1 MSQSP
6 LKRTTLSLGKPKP
19 PPEPEEDKAI
29 DIGVFDVRLPCRKFS
44 VTHKVTKEA
53 DLSLTLEFLLRLVH
67 AADGIPEEDVAAFFG
82 FDHREF
88 SFVVG
93 EAESKGYVSRRDG
106 RLWIMDAGRNL
117 FRADEEV
124 PQIYKV
130 EQEIERV
137 GFDLLAFAPTDP
149 DSMNDFDRAL
159 PELEPYDPRAFAEPS
174 IRVRERFRH
183 FFRQFK
189 TSTDGNGRF
198 RELYS
203 IDSVKA
209 EDRYSCVVTIVARSS
224 SLNPG
229 APIANLERWMSGLDL
244 AERSAV
250 EDAAARHL
258 AKLRISR
265 QPTDADAYGCLLD
278 LAPEYLREYAR
289 RDGFAVERFFKETV
303 KRAGEFRQDRMT
315 VGIVGSL
322 LTEGNLPRLVK
333 AAELTA
339 QAFKS
344 RASADADA
352 GGGSPQPSVGGLVW
366 VVPGTPGWGETRVLP
381 NVLEELAKNHPE
393 SAGPDASEAD
403 FITLAVTAGRPRRH
417 IEQAFSHLLEG
428 PEAPMFPGRLEI
440 LLLPGRVAAVL
451 VHAPVGAAEAVAV
464 PLGVLSFDPDVV
476 ERVTAFVGNRIFSIS
491 NPHWQRIPMEVW
503 QAAKAMFGIAETG

>member
-1 MSQSP
+1 M
-6 LKRTTLSLGKPKP
+6 
-19 PPEPEEDKAI
+19 
-29 DIGVFDVRLPCRKFS
+29 
-44 VTHKVTKEA
+44 
-53 DLSLTLEFLLRLVH
+53 
-67 AADGIPEEDVAAFFG
+67 
-82 FDHREF
+82 
-88 SFVVG
+88 
-93 EAESKGYVSRRDG
+93 
-106 RLWIMDAGRNL
+106 
-117 FRADEEV
+117 
-124 PQIYKV
+124 
-130 EQEIERV
+130 

-203 IDSVKA
+203 IDLVKA

-315 VGIVGSL
+315 VESL
-322 LTEGNLPRLVK
+322 GRFSPR
-333 AAELTA
+333 
-339 QAFKS
+339 
-344 RASADADA
+344 
-352 GGGSPQPSVGGLVW
+352 
-366 VVPGTPGWGETRVLP
+366 
-381 NVLEELAKNHPE
+381 
-393 SAGPDASEAD
+393 
-403 FITLAVTAGRPRRH
+403 VT
-417 IEQAFSHLLEG
+417 
-428 PEAPMFPGRLEI
+428 FPGSSRR
-440 LLLPGRVAAVL
+440 P
-451 VHAPVGAAEAVAV
+451 
-464 PLGVLSFDPDVV
+464 
-476 ERVTAFVGNRIFSIS
+476 N
-491 NPHWQRIPMEVW
+491 
-503 QAAKAMFGIAETG
+503 